1 MYKQLMSVILLAG
14 LVVAGTMT
22 VEAKSSRWH
31 KIASLSAN
39 GKDAQEVAI
48 PSDRPSIS
56 VIRIVVTEGS
66 VIINTVVVREG
77 AAKDIHTLGKRLNKD
92 EEIKI
97 ELDGKKHVS
106 GLRISDDGKGSYKV
120 MVRK

>member
-1 MYKQLMSVILLAG
+1 MKRMLMILCIAMSG
-14 LVVAGTMT
+14 LT
-22 VEAKSSRWH
+22 
-31 KIASLSAN
+31 ASQLSARADDSDWPKVADLQAT
-39 GKDAQEVAI
+39 GKKDAKE
-48 PSDRPSIS
+48 IS
-56 VIRIVVTEGS
+56 VDKKTEKIRIKCTDGS

-77 AAKDIHTLGKRLNKD
+77 AAKDVHTLGKRLDKD

-97 ELDGKKHVS
+97 DLGSKKHVD